1 MRSIVL
7 SLLRLFSFL
16 FFGSNALEYCN
27 RWTVQIDGH
36 SVEAERLAQKYGFE
50 FQGKVGTCIAYT
62 IIDMA
67 IFNIMDFIFLSPVL
81 DLGPVQTSNFT
92 RAELNSY
99 FSRLK

>member
-1 MRSIVL
+1 MPSIVL
-7 SLLRLFSFL
+7 SLLRLFYFL

-81 DLGPVQTSNFT
+81 DLGPVQKSNFR
-92 RAELNSY
+92 RAELN
-99 FSRLK
+99 